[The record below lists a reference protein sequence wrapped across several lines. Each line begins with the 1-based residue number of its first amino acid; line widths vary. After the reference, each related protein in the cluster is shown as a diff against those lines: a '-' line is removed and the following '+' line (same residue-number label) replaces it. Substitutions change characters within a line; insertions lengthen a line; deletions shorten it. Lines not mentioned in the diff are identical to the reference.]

1 MSVLTP
7 ELLSSFDASVKP
19 VNESRLLPPVLYTSD
34 EFYEFERD
42 AIFGRDWLCVGR
54 ADEIP
59 NPGDYLTITIADEPL
74 LVTRMRDGGIS
85 VMSNVCRH
93 RGMVLAE
100 GRGNV
105 KSFLCQYHHWV
116 YGTDGRLI
124 GCPEMDRAAGFDK
137 NDVALPSFKVE
148 VWNGFVFTSFDPQA
162 PPLAPSLAKAG
173 GFLRNYHLDEAVTV
187 DGGELCDLRWNWKVM
202 LENFNDPYHA
212 SRLHGSL
219 QTFAPSDMNDFPE
232 WDDADNAIFR
242 VQHFTH
248 PDGSFNPS
256 QRALLPVFPHLTDE
270 DRRRGSFMLLPPT
283 LGLAVVPDQ
292 VAYFIISPRGP
303 GVIDIRIGYCL
314 DRSAVEHP
322 LFEYLFQQA
331 KDGVNNFNVQDV
343 HADEQVQKGLRSR
356 FAPRGRYSWQE
367 EPLRQFN
374 RWLVS
379 RYRRHWPQPPG
390 GDGGAAGAHPR
401 AAR

>member
-1 MSVLTP
+1 MTVLTP
-7 ELLSSFDASVKP
+7 ELLGSFDESVQT
-19 VNESRLLPPVLYTSD
+19 VNESRLLPSVLYTSD

-42 AIFGRDWLCVGR
+42 AVFGRDWLCVGR
-54 ADEIP
+54 VDEIP
-59 NPGDYLTITIADEPL
+59 KPGDYMTITIADEPL
-74 LVTRMRDGGIS
+74 LVTRDRDGDIK

-100 GRGNV
+100 GTGNV

-116 YGTDGRLI
+116 YATDGRLI

-137 NDVALPSFKVE
+137 RENGLPTFKVE
-148 VWNGFVFTSFDPQA
+148 VWNGFIFTSFDPEA
-162 PPLAPSLAKAG
+162 PPLAPSLAKAAE
-173 GFLRNYHLDEAVTV
+173 FLRNYRLDDAVTV
-187 DGGELCDLRWNWKVM
+187 AGGELRDLQWNWKVM

-232 WDDADNAIFR
+232 WDDGDNAIFR

-248 PDGSFNPS
+248 ADGSFNPS
-256 QRALLPVFPHLTDE
+256 QRALLPVFPHLSGE
-270 DRRRGSFMLLPPT
+270 DRMRGSFMLLPPT

-292 VAYFIISPRGP
+292 VAYFIIMPKGP

-314 DRSAVEHP
+314 DRSALDHP
-322 LFEYLFQQA
+322 LFEYLFEQA

-374 RWLVS
+374 RWLVT
-379 RYRRHWPQPPG
+379 RYRRHWPQSG
-390 GDGGAAGAHPR
+390 SGNGSGRTR